1 MAFLPAARGPW
12 IAVNCAALP
21 GELLESELFGHEK
34 GSFTGAADRRIGR
47 IEQAD
52 HGTLLLDEIS
62 EMPIAL
68 QVKLLRVLQEREVDR
83 VGGAR
88 PVPVDVRIIATSNR
102 DLAAMVARGEFRAD
116 LYYRL
121 SVFPI
126 FLPPLRERRED
137 IPALAARLT
146 DEIALR
152 LGRPA
157 PMLSAE
163 ALSELVAYEY
173 PGNVREL
180 ANVLERVLVR
190 CHGTAVPAQ
199 HVSVALAAVG
209 ISAIRP
215 LPVMPRVG
223 VPHDK
228 SPRPRPTTG
237 RSRHREWSRDGRP
250 HSRWFPS
257 RPGRPGAHRH
267 PRSASPRARQPH
279 PRRAPAWHQLAH
291 LAQQAAGAS
300 SLGRSHTRWATLP
313 AAPRAGLS
321 GAARMARP
329 SHEESAA

>member
-1 MAFLPAARGPW
+1 MPPIGGTQIMQDVLSAVEDVARASTTVLLLGESGTGKEVFARYIHGISPRSTGPW

-126 FLPPLRERRED
+126 FLPPC
-137 IPALAARLT
+137 ASAAKT
-146 DEIALR
+146 
-152 LGRPA
+152 
-157 PMLSAE
+157 
-163 ALSELVAYEY
+163 
-173 PGNVREL
+173 
-180 ANVLERVLVR
+180 
-190 CHGTAVPAQ
+190 
-199 HVSVALAAVG
+199 
-209 ISAIRP
+209 
-215 LPVMPRVG
+215 
-223 VPHDK
+223 
-228 SPRPRPTTG
+228 
-237 RSRHREWSRDGRP
+237 
-250 HSRWFPS
+250 S
-257 RPGRPGAHRH
+257 RPWL
-267 PRSASPRARQPH
+267 RA
-279 PRRAPAWHQLAH
+279 
-291 LAQQAAGAS
+291 
-300 SLGRSHTRWATLP
+300 
-313 AAPRAGLS
+313 
-321 GAARMARP
+321 
-329 SHEESAA
+329 